1 MPSDER
7 TLRNG
12 SSTKTAAVKAEDV
25 QEGNNRAG
33 NLQVATDRILDRLI
47 DMLKVYIYVESGSNK
62 SCFLHTWMICV
73 RMSRSRSPIPV

>member
-47 DMLKVYIYVESGSNK
+47 DMLKVYI
-62 SCFLHTWMICV
+62 CMLRAV
-73 RMSRSRSPIPV
+73 RINHVFYTHG